1 MKGPPPGA
9 SWRDSA
15 RSAKLWIFDASASFP
30 LLILAFHITMKTF
43 HLRQLLRCCFSQAS
57 GNTVLVCLYSCGGL
71 EVLLLGLVKLLFH
84 GGLNE
89 DKRV

>member
-30 LLILAFHITMKTF
+30 LLVLAFHITMKTF
-43 HLRQLLRCCFSQAS
+43 IFAVTAMLFFAGLRKYGFSIPVFLRWVRSTIAGPRKVAIPWWF
-57 GNTVLVCLYSCGGL
+57 
-71 EVLLLGLVKLLFH
+71 K
-84 GGLNE
+84 
-89 DKRV
+89 